1 MPTDPEVDLW
11 RAVDAQL
18 ETPATPTER
27 NFIRLEGQVD
37 FYLRELETEDAAL
50 ALDDCAESIVKTIR
64 NLRRLGLPAADAGER
79 IDATPSD
86 DRRWQLVAE
95 LHAAANPG
103 SPAWPVLTVTT
114 KRPVGF
120 YTGEAPE
127 PMGRSVE
134 IAFDHRLSFRA
145 LVSQLRRLWP
155 RLLKAGLVRR
165 TRPLDDRTIALLR
178 FVCLETPSGTSWPQ
192 RWEAWNQRWRDE
204 PGWRFKDTR
213 ALTTAFHR
221 AERQL
226 TGKTDG
232 LAWYYNPAARLSA
245 DELRL
250 LADQGDAA
258 AARLRRKRWEE
269 GLASIRAARIRVE
282 IVKSNMDNGEKEA
295 NDGNQEG

>member
-1 MPTDPEVDLW
+1 MPTTPEVDLW
-11 RAVDAQL
+11 RVVDAQL
-18 ETPATPTER
+18 ETPATPAER
-27 NFIRLEGQVD
+27 EFIRLQELVD
-37 FYLRELETEDAAL
+37 DYLGDVSRGVDC
-50 ALDDCAESIVKTIR
+50 ALDDCAETMVKTIH
-64 NLRRLGLPAADAGER
+64 NLRRVGLPAADAGER
-79 IDATPSD
+79 IEATPSD

-127 PMGRSVE
+127 PMGRTVE

-145 LVSQLRRLWP
+145 LVFQLRRLWP
-155 RLLKAGLVRR
+155 ELLKAGFVRR

-178 FVCLETPSGTSWPQ
+178 FVCLESPPGTSWRK
-192 RWEAWNQRWRDE
+192 RWEAWNQRWRDRPE
-204 PGWRFKDTR
+204 WRFKDTR

-232 LAWYYNPAARLSA
+232 LAWYYNQAARLSA

-258 AARLRRKRWEE
+258 AARLRRKRWEQ
-269 GLASIRAARIRVE
+269 GLASLKAARIGVE
-282 IVKSNMDNGEKEA
+282 TKRPPVRGGEKEA
-295 NDGNQEG
+295 DNGKEG